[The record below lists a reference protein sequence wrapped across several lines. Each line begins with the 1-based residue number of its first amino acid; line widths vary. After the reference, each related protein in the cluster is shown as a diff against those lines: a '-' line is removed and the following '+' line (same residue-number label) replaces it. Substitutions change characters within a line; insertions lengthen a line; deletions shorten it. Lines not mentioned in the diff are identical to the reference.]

1 LQGPAKKDD
10 KKPAAPAKKDDKKPV
25 TPAKKDDKK
34 PAAPAKKDDTKPAA
48 AGDRITVTALQ
59 KAAIERLVALKWNK
73 NTYDVWKLGASMC
86 FYRQMDLVKGAMCS
100 YCLNSENALRWA
112 DQNKIYVSTSDYEGW
127 SAACYEYLT
136 VSRTLVSIVQDI
148 QELFQAQPKDVE
160 RPTYIKPKPIANE
173 ADYKEILK
181 DVASCKEN
189 STTCESGQ
197 ASIAKV
203 FAMSVLPRMDLEN
216 FKITKEVVNLI
227 LHMDEKPEP
236 KKKSRR
242 LDYLYENMESS
253 QNRVLQSA
261 KPAEPA

>member
-1 LQGPAKKDD
+1 
-10 KKPAAPAKKDDKKPV
+10 
-25 TPAKKDDKK
+25 
-34 PAAPAKKDDTKPAA
+34 
-48 AGDRITVTALQ
+48 
-59 KAAIERLVALKWNK
+59 
-73 NTYDVWKLGASMC
+73 
-86 FYRQMDLVKGAMCS
+86 MDLVKGAMCS